1 MVGIVGLLCPP
12 DSDQESSLGSFECS
26 LSCCPW
32 TFIHF
37 LTMSSQAEH
46 IGQMSVMVTNSFGS
60 FWKFYCKG
68 RLTPAVSYQH
78 LLVVAPWWV
87 ELLLWVFGFPQKGVR
102 LVENGHFVI
111 KFSFDRLGLNMV
123 SLYKSPGKLL
133 KAVNSSAQSD
143 LDSSIVA
150 MFWASLLTM

>member
-1 MVGIVGLLCPP
+1 M
-12 DSDQESSLGSFECS
+12 
-26 LSCCPW
+26 
-32 TFIHF
+32 
-37 LTMSSQAEH
+37 
-46 IGQMSVMVTNSFGS
+46 
-60 FWKFYCKG
+60 
-68 RLTPAVSYQH
+68 
-78 LLVVAPWWV
+78 
-87 ELLLWVFGFPQKGVR
+87 LLWVFGFPQKGVR

-150 MFWASLLTM
+150 MF